1 VVELLGWR
9 LRAVEVE
16 FGHGGGGEALSFRSE
31 AGGRRQ
37 VAGGMRQEAGGSREV
52 LLLAIHTFYFL
63 TFILKCET
71 LALAVPRSMLSI

>member
-16 FGHGGGGEALSFRSE
+16 FGHGGE